1 MAIFPSKNSSKP
13 DFCICF
19 VKFIY
24 ESLESAL
31 KVQIYFSTLV
41 KYTVLKFSILA
52 SYRYTAAYM
61 AKPVRRSKFLNLLV
75 LEVLNLVLLLTKSSS
90 IHTGEGR

>member
-1 MAIFPSKNSSKP
+1 MVVTVNGHIFFKKNSSKP

-52 SYRYTAAYM
+52 TSSYTAAYM
-61 AKPVRRSKFLNLLV
+61 AKPARSTKFS
-75 LEVLNLVLLLTKSSS
+75 TTTS
-90 IHTGEGR
+90 

>member
-1 MAIFPSKNSSKP
+1 MAIFPSKHSSKP

-52 SYRYTAAYM
+52 AYSCVHM
-61 AKPVRRSKFLNLLV
+61 AKPARSTKFS
-75 LEVLNLVLLLTKSSS
+75 TTTS
-90 IHTGEGR
+90 

>member
-1 MAIFPSKNSSKP
+1 MAIFPSKNSSKL

-52 SYRYTAAYM
+52 AIQLHTWLSR
-61 AKPVRRSKFLNLLV
+61 FEDLNL
-75 LEVLNLVLLLTKSSS
+75 
-90 IHTGEGR
+90 

>member
-1 MAIFPSKNSSKP
+1 MAIFPSKHSSKP

-52 SYRYTAAYM
+52 GYTAAYM

-75 LEVLNLVLLLTKSSS
+75 RSSTRSTKFSTTTS
-90 IHTGEGR
+90 

>member
-1 MAIFPSKNSSKP
+1 MAIFPSKHSSKP

-52 SYRYTAAYM
+52 SYSCIYAYM
-61 AKPVRRSKFLNLLV
+61 AKPARSTKFS
-75 LEVLNLVLLLTKSSS
+75 TTTS
-90 IHTGEGR
+90 

>member
-31 KVQIYFSTLV
+31 KVQIYFSTSV

-52 SYRYTAAYM
+52 SYRSSSTRSTKFSTTTA
-61 AKPVRRSKFLNLLV
+61 V
-75 LEVLNLVLLLTKSSS
+75 LATSRLAS
-90 IHTGEGR
+90 IHTTRVQL

>member
-1 MAIFPSKNSSKP
+1 MAIFPSKNSSKL

-52 SYRYTAAYM
+52 SYTAEY
-61 AKPVRRSKFLNLLV
+61 VVDLV
-75 LEVLNLVLLLTKSSS
+75 LEVLNLVLLQLY
-90 IHTGEGR
+90 

>member
-1 MAIFPSKNSSKP
+1 MAIFPSKHSSKP

-52 SYRYTAAYM
+52 KFKFTSST
-61 AKPVRRSKFLNLLV
+61 RSTKFST
-75 LEVLNLVLLLTKSSS
+75 TKSSS
-90 IHTGEGR
+90 ILYRYPGTKSTAVPSS

>member
-1 MAIFPSKNSSKP
+1 MAIFPSKHSSKP

-31 KVQIYFSTLV
+31 KVQIYFSTPV

-52 SYRYTAAYM
+52 SYTAVYM
-61 AKPVRRSKFLNLLV
+61 AKPARSTKFS
-75 LEVLNLVLLLTKSSS
+75 TTTS
-90 IHTGEGR
+90 

>member
-52 SYRYTAAYM
+52 SYTAAYM
-61 AKPVRRSKFLNLLV
+61 AKPARSTKFS
-75 LEVLNLVLLLTKSSS
+75 TTTS
-90 IHTGEGR
+90 

>member
-1 MAIFPSKNSSKP
+1 MAIFPSKHSSKP

-52 SYRYTAAYM
+52 SYTAAYM
-61 AKPVRRSKFLNLLV
+61 AKPARS
-75 LEVLNLVLLLTKSSS
+75 T
-90 IHTGEGR
+90 

>member
-52 SYRYTAAYM
+52 SYTA
-61 AKPVRRSKFLNLLV
+61 VVV
-75 LEVLNLVLLLTKSSS
+75 LEVLNLVLLLQL
-90 IHTGEGR
+90 

>member
-1 MAIFPSKNSSKP
+1 MAIFPSKNSSKL

-52 SYRYTAAYM
+52 RVYSCTAAY
-61 AKPVRRSKFLNLLV
+61 VVV
-75 LEVLNLVLLLTKSSS
+75 LEVLNLVLL
-90 IHTGEGR
+90 